1 MNKKNEKSE
10 LKDEKKV
17 DGRSVRQKTIYDD
30 SQLKLINS
38 AIKLLQDPDLDKKKI
53 NVSMIAKNAGTS
65 VATAYNHFPNNMVDV
80 YGAIFN
86 SAFQDVE
93 RELVEYFKSVED
105 PKLRINKFIEL
116 QAEAVIQLGAAA
128 RYMFFNINEIVS
140 SGNWITNEPF
150 DVLLNLCLDYTKD
163 HQSIDAKKL
172 ALNTIRNFNGCLFMW
187 MRYNSESSFWSKFTN
202 EWFLHETLLALEQA
216 LVVQGNQ

>member
-1 MNKKNEKSE
+1 M
-10 LKDEKKV
+10 KDEKKI

-38 AIKLLQDPDLDKKKI
+38 AIELLQDPDKDQKKI

-86 SAFQDVE
+86 LAFQGVE
-93 RELVEYFKSVED
+93 RELVEYFKSFED

-116 QAEAVIQLGAAA
+116 QAEAIIKLGAAA

-163 HQSIDAKKL
+163 YQSIDAKKL

-187 MRYNSESSFWSKFTN
+187 MRYNSSSSFWSKFTD
-202 EWFLHETLLALEQA
+202 EWFLHETSLALEQG
-216 LVVQGNQ
+216 LSVQGNQ

>member
-1 MNKKNEKSE
+1 M
-10 LKDEKKV
+10 KDEKKI

-30 SQLKLINS
+30 SQIKLINS
-38 AIKLLQDPDLDKKKI
+38 AIKLLQDPDLDQKKI

-86 SAFQDVE
+86 SAFQVVE
-93 RELVEYFKSVED
+93 RELVEYFKSFED

-116 QAEAVIQLGAAA
+116 QAEAIIKLGAAA

-140 SGNWITNEPF
+140 SGNWISNEPF
-150 DVLLNLCLDYTKD
+150 DVLLNLCLDFTKD
-163 HQSIDAKKL
+163 SQSIDAKTL

-187 MRYNSESSFWSKFTN
+187 MRYNSQSSFWSTFTDD
-202 EWFLHETLLALEQA
+202 WFLNETSLAFEQG
-216 LVVQGNQ
+216 LDVQKNN

>member
-1 MNKKNEKSE
+1 MQ
-10 LKDEKKV
+10 DEKKV
-17 DGRSVRQKTIYDD
+17 DGRSARQKTIYDD

-93 RELVEYFKSVED
+93 RALVEYFKSVED

-140 SGNWITNEPF
+140 SGNWISNEPF
-150 DVLLNLCLDYTKD
+150 DVLLNLCDAYIKDY
-163 HQSIDAKKL
+163 QSIDAKKL

-187 MRYNSESSFWSKFTN
+187 MRFSSESSFWSSFTD
-202 EWFLHETLLALEQA
+202 EWFLHETSLALDQA
-216 LVVQGNQ
+216 LAVQGNQ

>member
-1 MNKKNEKSE
+1 M
-10 LKDEKKV
+10 KDETKI

-38 AIKLLQDPDLDKKKI
+38 AIKLLQDPDLDQNKI

-86 SAFQDVE
+86 SAFKGVE
-93 RELVEYFKSVED
+93 KELVEYFKSVED
-105 PKLRINKFIEL
+105 PKLRINKFVEL
-116 QAEAVIQLGAAA
+116 QANAVIQLGAAA

-140 SGNWITNEPF
+140 SGNWISNEPF
-150 DVLLNLCLDYTKD
+150 DVLLNLCDAYIKD
-163 HQSIDAKKL
+163 
-172 ALNTIRNFNGCLFMW
+172 
-187 MRYNSESSFWSKFTN
+187 
-202 EWFLHETLLALEQA
+202 
-216 LVVQGNQ
+216 